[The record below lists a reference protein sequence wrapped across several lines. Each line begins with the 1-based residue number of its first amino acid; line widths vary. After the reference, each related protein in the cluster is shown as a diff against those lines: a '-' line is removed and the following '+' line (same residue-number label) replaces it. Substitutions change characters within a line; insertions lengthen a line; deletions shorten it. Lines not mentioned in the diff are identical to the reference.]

1 MAKYCNNCGKAMDS
15 DATFCVECGTH
26 NTGTTKKGES
36 NSILSSEISGNS
48 MAFLG
53 LILSFFVPIVGL
65 PISIIGLKKSKELD
79 GQGKG
84 FAVTGIIISASRI
97 AFVLFYFLIII
108 ITSIFRG

>member
-15 DATFCVECGTH
+15 DATFCVECGSH
-26 NTGTTKKGES
+26 NTGTYEGNKRES
-36 NSILSSEISGNS
+36 FISGEMNNNP
-48 MAFLG
+48 MALMG
-53 LILSFFVPIVGL
+53 LILSIFVPIVGL